1 MIVVHIPAAPQKSTQ
16 NEEQSAHCVPSLPP
30 TVSHYLH
37 PDQVGDS
44 SESILWQ
51 LCQLVSG
58 QVSTQNE
65 ADMTASS
72 ECMFSVWRL
81 RRRSRTGASGL
92 SHGKRQRL
100 PALQFYWRKD
110 LCCSSMKANE
120 LGLLHKAA
128 QFNLDTIQGL
138 AVLNGMWNAGQSNAA
153 VVTVQ
158 FLAMLRRPRSATIRT
173 LLCTTSLT
181 HQP

>member
-1 MIVVHIPAAPQKSTQ
+1 
-16 NEEQSAHCVPSLPP
+16 
-30 TVSHYLH
+30 
-37 PDQVGDS
+37 
-44 SESILWQ
+44 
-51 LCQLVSG
+51 
-58 QVSTQNE
+58 
-65 ADMTASS
+65 
-72 ECMFSVWRL
+72 
-81 RRRSRTGASGL
+81 
-92 SHGKRQRL
+92 
-100 PALQFYWRKD
+100 
-110 LCCSSMKANE
+110 MKANE